1 MNDIVFLNYLSH
13 THNTHVAVFNSF
25 SLSLSLSYRVFHKL
39 LYGDNDPM
47 TSQNKKKKKPVSLY
61 RPNSDG
67 YIEKTEF
74 RGQPAIPILDFEP
87 DVFKQLMEY
96 IHSGSVMLQSRT
108 LLGLMNAADHYGLDE
123 LKMACVQFLDRA
135 INTDTVC
142 ALLSSAEKYIQYK
155 STKILVQKMLEF
167 VDSHAEVV
175 LNLGSFATL
184 PQHVVRIILGR
195 EELLASEET
204 KFESAFRWCL
214 RYIEDHHELDLK
226 TAFEPF
232 VSQIRFHK
240 ISASHLMKKVKPAQ
254 VVDDTVILQALAYQ
268 ANPSS
273 VENKELFQPKIR
285 PVTTT
290 STIPSLESSP
300 LHIRRVQSSGTPVKL
315 HLNSDEEDGSMEE
328 YLRGGSVPPANEIRL
343 DLHPSRVFDVRADS
357 QTSELSFSST
367 TDSTTSLSSGA
378 IPPHSPVID
387 RSISHSSY
395 LSNNNNANISPDPH
409 SGGGKRKYSTS
420 ADSYVTLS
428 STSVEV

>member
-1 MNDIVFLNYLSH
+1 MAN
-13 THNTHVAVFNSF
+13 
-25 SLSLSLSYRVFHKL
+25 
-39 LYGDNDPM
+39 
-47 TSQNKKKKKPVSLY
+47 QQKKKKKPLALY

-67 YIEKTEF
+67 YVEKTDF
-74 RGQPAIPILDFEP
+74 RGQPTITILDFEP

-214 RYIEDHHELDLK
+214 RYIDDHPDLDLK

-232 VSQIRFHK
+232 VSQIGFHQ
-240 ISASHLMKKVKPAQ
+240 ISAGHLMKKVKPAQ

-268 ANPSS
+268 ANPTS
-273 VENKELFQPKIR
+273 VESQKLLQHKLR
-285 PVTTT
+285 PTTTT
-290 STIPSLESSP
+290 STIIPTLESSP
-300 LHIRRVQSSGTPVKL
+300 PHIRRVQSSGTPVKI
-315 HLNSDEEDGSMEE
+315 HLNSDEEDGEIEE
-328 YLRGGSVPPANEIRL
+328 YLRGGSVPPSNEMRL
-343 DLHPSRVFDVRADS
+343 DLHPSRVFEVRADS
-357 QTSELSFSST
+357 QASELSFST
-367 TDSTTSLSSGA
+367 TTGSTTSLSSGVL
-378 IPPHSPVID
+378 PNSPVID
-387 RSISHSSY
+387 RSA
-395 LSNNNNANISPDPH
+395 SNNSNYLGTNISPDPNGGG
-409 SGGGKRKYSTS
+409 SGGGDRGRKYSS
-420 ADSYVTLS
+420 SSRADNFITYN